1 LIRTLAHANCKSEGK
16 TPTIDVDGVFFS
28 MANSFIAVSLADIME
43 TAQSNE
49 QTENKRSNRFWIL
62 LAILNAMLIVI
73 VVVLATTL
81 PNSKNDEDQQ
91 MDVAMTPSTSPT
103 YKEWEQPPDDDGP
116 PVKPSTYE
124 EYQSD
129 LLSALRRKNSYLS
142 SFPDENSALTKA
154 LEWMIQEDEN
164 FEIGKTQPDI
174 LLERFILAVF
184 YHTTGG
190 PTWHYD
196 WEDVP
201 NYLSTIFLSNTS
213 VCDWRGL
220 DGLDDQ
226 GVFCD
231 NDSRVVGIECTYH
244 KRRRSLI

>member
-1 LIRTLAHANCKSEGK
+1 MVVA
-16 TPTIDVDGVFFS
+16 S
-28 MANSFIAVSLADIME
+28 MAISFIAVSLADTME
-43 TAQSNE
+43 TDQSNE
-49 QTENKRSNRFWIL
+49 QTEKKRSNRFWIL
-62 LAILNAMLIVI
+62 LGILNALLIVI
-73 VVVLATTL
+73 VVVVATTL
-81 PNSKNDEDQQ
+81 PNSKNEEDQQ

-103 YKEWEQPPDDDGP
+103 YKEWEEPTDNDGP

-129 LLSALRRKNSYLS
+129 LLSALRRQNSYLS

-154 LEWMIQEDEN
+154 LEWMIHEDEN
-164 FEIGKTQPDI
+164 FEIGRTQPDI

-184 YHTTGG
+184 YYTTGG
-190 PTWHYD
+190 PTWYYD
-196 WEDVP
+196 WEDGP

-231 NDSRVVGIECTYH
+231 NDSRVVGIEGTCH
-244 KRRRSLI
+244 KWRRSLIR

>member
-1 LIRTLAHANCKSEGK
+1 MQIAKEKAKDLRKRWMVVA
-16 TPTIDVDGVFFS
+16 S
-28 MANSFIAVSLADIME
+28 MANSFIAVSLVDIME
-43 TAQSNE
+43 PTQSNE
-49 QTENKRSNRFWIL
+49 QTENNTRKSNRFWIL
-62 LAILNAMLIVI
+62 VGILNAVLIVI

-81 PNSKNDEDQQ
+81 PNSENDEEQQ
-91 MDVAMTPSTSPT
+91 MNVTMTPSTSPSISPT
-103 YKEWEQPPDDDGP
+103 YKEWEEPTDNDGP

-129 LLSALRRKNSYLS
+129 LLSALRRQNSYLS

-184 YHTTGG
+184 YYTTGG

-220 DGLDDQ
+220 EGLDDQ

-231 NDSRVVGIECTYH
+231 NDSRVVGIECTCD